1 MSVSREAGEGRGWGV
16 RRKGCREGKEDQASC
31 FPRVSY
37 LGLSGHA
44 QEEAEG
50 ALQRGACPASRAPF
64 QLATATGG
72 QGGEGKVKREKQS
85 WEKQQAAP

>member
-1 MSVSREAGEGRGWGV
+1 MGGE
-16 RRKGCREGKEDQASC
+16 EDQASC
-31 FPRVSY
+31 FPSVSY

-64 QLATATGG
+64 QLATARGG
-72 QGGEGKVKREKQS
+72 RGEGKVKREKRS
-85 WEKQQAAP
+85 WESSQLLPD